1 MTVLEKTLAIARQ
14 RGLFYAMGLV
24 AAVLLKWHYSTA
36 DADDLRWIL
45 APIAR
50 LVTFLTGISF
60 EYELRMGFLSRSHNV
75 IIAPACAG
83 INFLII
89 CFSALFFPLLS
100 RFEKRA
106 TRFTWLALSLCA
118 SYMITLC
125 VNTLRII
132 ISIYLYGAHIYNGWI
147 TPERVHRLE
156 GILVYVC
163 FLIVVYLAAE
173 RLTRRRPAAAPLP
186 IVRALCVPLAWY
198 VLIAVVIPLLN
209 VHGSQRGPGFTE
221 HIFVISVV
229 NLCIFHACLLVSAVL
244 KRRKD
249 ARYRLWVMGKD
260 KTRF

>member
-14 RGLFYAMGLV
+14 RGLFYAMGLT

-36 DADDLRWIL
+36 DADDLRWVL
-45 APIAR
+45 APIAH

-60 EYELRMGFLSRSHNV
+60 EYEFRTGFLSRSHNV

-106 TRFTWLALSLCA
+106 ARFTWLALSLCA

-147 TPERVHRLE
+147 TPERVHRIE

-163 FLIVVYLAAE
+163 FLMIAYIAAE

-186 IVRALCVPLAWY
+186 IVRAPCVPLAWY

-209 VHGSQRGPGFTE
+209 VHGFQRGPGFTE
-221 HIFVISVV
+221 HIVVVSVV

-244 KRRKD
+244 KRRKGED
-249 ARYRLWVMGKD
+249 HKLTGHGK
-260 KTRF
+260 R